1 MQALASLPVDAMPA
15 AQPAAA
21 SSASSGQ
28 DGLFASNLK
37 AATEQQSATPP
48 KTAGAAKKQPHAK
61 ADAKD
66 ATPGKDTAPA
76 ATPNGSA
83 GAAVQQTPDGNG
95 GQAPGSPSPE
105 LAAARTVLAMNAI
118 AADSAA
124 VGQSPINQNT
134 GAAEPSPAFPLVANG
149 ESAVAKMLGALT
161 TPAANASTPSA
172 EVVQP
177 AQAQPQPMQSPALT
191 QAADVLPQHPAAASL
206 AVSHAAGQQEVAS
219 PQPEI
224 TVAFTTAPVQA
235 VDAGTP
241 QQSVATQ
248 ATEAQPNSPLIVQNT
263 YGQILTIYQA
273 GKGEEETP
281 AAASP
286 GATGGTTG
294 DGQPI
299 DIENNYIRANLPNKT
314 ARTTSENTSEEGN
327 GQPQAAPFQAKK
339 EESAAPKASP
349 TDGLTTAEQA
359 LAQKTAATPGSESQ
373 PLVFAHHRFGE
384 PTTVGGSTSAS
395 PSFPL
400 PSGSTVPET
409 TVVDQMIAH
418 FSMNRRLE
426 SGTVN
431 LKLYPQEL
439 GELRMEIK
447 VTQDNVKA
455 HIVAQNPQ
463 AQEMIDRHLPRLREA
478 LEQQGL
484 HLQQVEVTLAAQD
497 NATDGRFQE
506 SHAWRQPSSSPQRA
520 AADQPVF
527 TLETEE
533 SSGDDS
539 SVASTLSVLV

>member
-37 AATEQQSATPP
+37 AATEQQTASGS
-48 KTAGAAKKQPHAK
+48 KTTGNTKKQPNAK
-61 ADAKD
+61 VDAKD
-66 ATPGKDTAPA
+66 ANPGKDTAMA

-83 GAAVQQTPDGNG
+83 GAAVQQAPNGNG
-95 GQAPGSPSPE
+95 AEAAVSPNPE
-105 LAAARTVLAMNAI
+105 LAAARTMLAMNAI
-118 AADSAA
+118 AAASVVAQQPP
-124 VGQSPINQNT
+124 VGQHTENT
-134 GAAEPSPAFPLVANG
+134 GASEQNPAFPVAPTG

-161 TPAANASTPSA
+161 APTASDTTPIANTVQPVAPQGAAQPASMTQQQPVAAPLAAAN
-172 EVVQP
+172 V
-177 AQAQPQPMQSPALT
+177 
-191 QAADVLPQHPAAASL
+191 
-206 AVSHAAGQQEVAS
+206 AGQQDAAS

-224 TVAFTTAPVQA
+224 TVTFTTVPTQA
-235 VDAGTP
+235 ADPAT
-241 QQSVATQ
+241 QQQPVATH
-248 ATEAQPNSPLIVQNT
+248 ATEVQPNSPLIVQNT

-273 GKGEEETP
+273 GKGEEEASAT
-281 AAASP
+281 ASP
-286 GATGGTTG
+286 GATAGSTG

-314 ARTTSENTSEEGN
+314 AQNTSEKGD
-327 GQPQAAPFQAKK
+327 GQSQNAPFQAKQ
-339 EESAAPKASP
+339 EETVVSKGTTAE
-349 TDGLTTAEQA
+349 GLTTAEQA
-359 LAQKTAATPGSESQ
+359 LLQKAASAPGPESQ

-384 PTTVGGSTSAS
+384 QPALSGATSAS
-395 PSFPL
+395 TSFTL

-426 SGTVN
+426 TGTVN

-506 SHAWRQPSSSPQRA
+506 SNAWQQPSSSPQRTV
-520 AADQPVF
+520 ADQPVF

-533 SSGDDS
+533 HADDDNA
-539 SVASTLSVLV
+539 VASTLSVLV

>member
-37 AATEQQSATPP
+37 AATEQQTATTS
-48 KTAGAAKKQPHAK
+48 KTVGKAQKQLNAKV
-61 ADAKD
+61 DAKD
-66 ATPGKDTAPA
+66 AETGKDMALA
-76 ATPNGSA
+76 ATLNGSA
-83 GAAVQQTPDGNG
+83 GAAVQQTPNGNG
-95 GQAPGSPSPE
+95 AEAAGSPNPE
-105 LAAARTVLAMNAI
+105 LAAARTMIAMNAI
-118 AADSAA
+118 AADSVVVQQPP
-124 VGQSPINQNT
+124 VGQHTENTVASEQN
-134 GAAEPSPAFPLVANG
+134 PAFPVAPTG

-161 TPAANASTPSA
+161 APTASDTTPIADTVQPVPPQGVAQPTPATPQ
-172 EVVQP
+172 QP
-177 AQAQPQPMQSPALT
+177 VATPL
-191 QAADVLPQHPAAASL
+191 AASNL
-206 AVSHAAGQQEVAS
+206 AGQQDAAS

-224 TVAFTTAPVQA
+224 TVTFTTVPAQAANPV
-235 VDAGTP
+235 T
-241 QQSVATQ
+241 QQQPVATH

-273 GKGEEETP
+273 GKGEEEVP
-281 AAASP
+281 ATASP
-286 GATGGTTG
+286 GATGGSTG

-299 DIENNYIRANLPNKT
+299 DIENNYIHANLPNKT
-314 ARTTSENTSEEGN
+314 AQNTSEKGN
-327 GQPQAAPFQAKK
+327 GQSQDAPFQAKQ
-339 EESAAPKASP
+339 EETVAPAPKGP
-349 TDGLTTAEQA
+349 TTEGLTTAEQSI
-359 LAQKTAATPGSESQ
+359 LQKGVSTPGPESQ

-384 PTTVGGSTSAS
+384 QPALNGAPSTSN
-395 PSFPL
+395 SFTL

-409 TVVDQMIAH
+409 TVVDQMITH

-426 SGTVN
+426 TGTVN

-455 HIVAQNPQ
+455 HIIAQNPQ

-506 SHAWRQPSSSPQRA
+506 NNAWQQPSSSPQRTV
-520 AADQPVF
+520 ADQPVF
-527 TLETEE
+527 TLESEE
-533 SSGDDS
+533 SADDDN

>member
-37 AATEQQSATPP
+37 AATEQQTATGS
-48 KTAGAAKKQPHAK
+48 KTTGTAKKQPNAK
-61 ADAKD
+61 VDAKD
-66 ATPGKDTAPA
+66 ANPGKDTAMA
-76 ATPNGSA
+76 ATLNGSA
-83 GAAVQQTPDGNG
+83 GAAVQQTPNGNG
-95 GQAPGSPSPE
+95 GEAANSPNPE
-105 LAAARTVLAMNAI
+105 LAAARTMLAMNAI
-118 AADSAA
+118 AADSVVLKQPP
-124 VGQSPINQNT
+124 VGQHTENT
-134 GAAEPSPAFPLVANG
+134 GASEPNPAFPVAANS

-161 TPAANASTPSA
+161 SPTTSETTPIADTIQPVQPVQPQNVAQQASMTPQQPLATPLAAAN
-172 EVVQP
+172 V
-177 AQAQPQPMQSPALT
+177 
-191 QAADVLPQHPAAASL
+191 
-206 AVSHAAGQQEVAS
+206 AGQQDMAS

-224 TVAFTTAPVQA
+224 TVTFTTVPAQTADPV
-235 VDAGTP
+235 T
-241 QQSVATQ
+241 QQQPVATQ

-273 GKGEEETP
+273 GKGEEEVP
-281 AAASP
+281 ATASP
-286 GATGGTTG
+286 GATGGSTG

-314 ARTTSENTSEEGN
+314 ASNTSEEGS
-327 GQPQAAPFQAKK
+327 GQSQNTPFQAKQ
-339 EESAAPKASP
+339 EETVVPKGP
-349 TDGLTTAEQA
+349 TTEGLTTTEQII
-359 LAQKTAATPGSESQ
+359 LQKGVTNPGPESQ

-384 PTTVGGSTSAS
+384 QNALSGTTSAS
-395 PSFPL
+395 TSFSL

-426 SGTVN
+426 TGTVN

-455 HIVAQNPQ
+455 HIIAQNPQ

-506 SHAWRQPSSSPQRA
+506 SNAWQQPSSSPQRTV
-520 AADQPVF
+520 ADQPVF

-533 SSGDDS
+533 SADDDN
-539 SVASTLSVLV
+539 SVSSTLSVLV